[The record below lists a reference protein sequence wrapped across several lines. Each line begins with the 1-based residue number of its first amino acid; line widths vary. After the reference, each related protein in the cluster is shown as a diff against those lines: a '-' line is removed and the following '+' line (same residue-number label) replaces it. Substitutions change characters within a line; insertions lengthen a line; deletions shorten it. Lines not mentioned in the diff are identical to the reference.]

1 MEVKS
6 FGPPVLITDDFITE
20 SYKDGLPEAELILL
34 LARKTGND
42 PFIAFMQRAVDNM
55 NRWIEDHPEAIE

>member
-34 LARKTGND
+34 LARKTGNE
-42 PFIAFMQRAVDNM
+42 FLIAFMQNAVDNM
-55 NRWIEDHPEAIE
+55 KQWIEDHPEVIK